1 MLRKFLGTTAV
12 ATLVCVSVVLADDVK
27 GKITKVDPDK
37 KVITVTTDGKD
48 TEYTVSADCKMPK
61 QRMKGNKGG
70 GGGGDAK
77 DMTLKDL
84 QAQVDRAKGG
94 GRDVNATVTVEKK
107 GGKEQVTEIKLER
120 RGGGTDKPKPKDDP
134 DKDKDKTNDR

>member
-48 TEYTVSADCKMPK
+48 TEYTVADDCKMPK
-61 QRMKGNKGG
+61 QRMKGNK